1 MTRFHRCLP
10 SSRLD
15 YMASAA
21 LPLSRLLR
29 SETEHFHGLV
39 YANDAFIRNCLA
51 DPKAI
56 RGYAPARAPT
66 AGRPPSKRSE
76 AIGERPSLA

>member
-39 YANDAFIRNCLA
+39 
-51 DPKAI
+51 
-56 RGYAPARAPT
+56 
-66 AGRPPSKRSE
+66 
-76 AIGERPSLA
+76 

>member
-15 YMASAA
+15 YKASAA

-39 YANDAFIRNCLA
+39 HADDAFVRNCLA

-56 RGYAPARAPT
+56 RRCAPTRAPT
-66 AGRPPSKRSE
+66 AGRPKSKRSE